1 MPSLENYR
9 ELIRTIKSMGVDNV
23 SPNDKKVLMDFL
35 KTITFMGEFK
45 ILKEC
50 YDKDEDLKKIYP
62 LLEVKINDLGSQINV
77 LEGKLTETGNLSEF
91 EKVKLRALKISYNR
105 YVEIMK
111 AITTRNFD
119 HYVQFMNDKINNEEQ
134 IAAICSGVLDQADV
148 DYAKVFII
156 NGNEKSSLDIIYDLK
171 NQQEL
176 LNELTTYFKR
186 KKHYTV
192 DNEEKIRQD
201 EQFLNYLNL
210 IKDNEALV
218 RTFMK
223 SVSIIGTAENDK
235 EVISKAI
242 QIINS
247 KEYDVI
253 CIYNQEYD
261 DIMHRTHPK
270 SLLSQR
276 ALKNYNQSYKMLLQA
291 IKQSYQNQKTL
302 FATITDHGVHRE
314 WYLLGNHGK
323 NIDKDINIIHF
334 YNII

>member
-1 MPSLENYR
+1 MRFVALFGGKVQGFGGAFASGSRTVQCKRHCPIQEMRFERASLYR
-9 ELIRTIKSMGVDNV
+9 
-23 SPNDKKVLMDFL
+23 
-35 KTITFMGEFK
+35 
-45 ILKEC
+45 
-50 YDKDEDLKKIYP
+50 
-62 LLEVKINDLGSQINV
+62 
-77 LEGKLTETGNLSEF
+77 
-91 EKVKLRALKISYNR
+91 
-105 YVEIMK
+105 
-111 AITTRNFD
+111 
-119 HYVQFMNDKINNEEQ
+119 
-134 IAAICSGVLDQADV
+134 
-148 DYAKVFII
+148 
-156 NGNEKSSLDIIYDLK
+156 
-171 NQQEL
+171 
-176 LNELTTYFKR
+176 
-186 KKHYTV
+186 
-192 DNEEKIRQD
+192 
-201 EQFLNYLNL
+201 
-210 IKDNEALV
+210 
-218 RTFMK
+218 
-223 SVSIIGTAENDK
+223 NDK

-276 ALKNYNQSYKMLLQA
+276 ALKHYNQSHKMLLQA

>member
-1 MPSLENYR
+1 MERYSITAITKSLCNAIKISPPAYAR
-9 ELIRTIKSMGVDNV
+9 DGIDELDKFVEQNTLGKGVDRIVVFNPDAIGEWV
-23 SPNDKKVLMDFL
+23 ANKYKNILSDIWDSELKVKMSSVIPP
-35 KTITFMGEFK
+35 KTPVCFGSIYTGSTPEEHGIQHYEK
-45 ILKEC
+45 
-50 YDKDEDLKKIYP
+50 KKI
-62 LLEVKINDLGSQINV
+62 
-77 LEGKLTETGNLSEF
+77 
-91 EKVKLRALKISYNR
+91 
-105 YVEIMK
+105 EIDSF
-111 AITTRNFD
+111 FD
-119 HYVQFMNDKINNEEQ
+119 
-134 IAAICSGVLDQADV
+134 
-148 DYAKVFII
+148 
-156 NGNEKSSLDIIYDLK
+156 
-171 NQQEL
+171 
-176 LNELTTYFKR
+176 
-186 KKHYTV
+186 
-192 DNEEKIRQD
+192 
-201 EQFLNYLNL
+201 
-210 IKDNEALV
+210 ALV
-218 RTFMK
+218 RANKKTCIVTVENQSMDILFRGRAIDYYTLK
-223 SVSIIGTAENDK
+223 NDK
-235 EVISKAI
+235 EVINKAI